1 MEAKLLMNQLVN
13 KEIKKEKKYMETN
26 ENKNATLQ
34 NLCDIVKTILRG
46 KYLAI
51 QVFLKKQ
58 GKAQINNIT
67 LHLKK
72 IEKENKVQSK
82 QKDGNKKDLKRNK
95 WHGEKKK

>member
-1 MEAKLLMNQLVN
+1 
-13 KEIKKEKKYMETN
+13 METH
-26 ENKNATLQ
+26 ENKNTTLQ
-34 NLCDIVKTILRG
+34 NLCDIVKAILRG

-67 LHLKK
+67 LHVKK

-82 QKDGNKKDLKRNK
+82 QKDGNKKGFEKKEMAWRK
-95 WHGEKKK
+95 KKSEKKKKSMNTGTGSLKQ